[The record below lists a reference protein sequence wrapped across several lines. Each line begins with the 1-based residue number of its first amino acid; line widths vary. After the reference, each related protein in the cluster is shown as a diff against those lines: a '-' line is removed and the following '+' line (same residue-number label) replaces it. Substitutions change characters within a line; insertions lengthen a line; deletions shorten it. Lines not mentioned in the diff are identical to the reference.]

1 MMKTTLIT
9 LLLMLT
15 GAFPLSAQT
24 TEELYRGFLDP
35 AKEARPR
42 VWWHWMN
49 GNITKDG
56 IWKDLH
62 WMKRSGIAGFH
73 NFDAG
78 LKTPQVV
85 AQRLAYMT
93 PEWKD
98 AFHYMLTIADSLDM
112 EVTIAS
118 SPGWSETGGPWVQEE
133 DGMKK
138 IVWREMDVRGGR
150 RLRLRLPEGF
160 DATGQ
165 FQDYSMAS
173 DFISQVFMSRKFY
186 RDIAVL
192 AVKVDEQDVPMQ
204 ELQPLVTAS
213 RGRVALEQLCN
224 DRISDGTAI
233 LADKNGDSWVQVAF
247 SKAQTIKSLRWSGV
261 ASNGDIQALSY
272 SFWASNDG
280 LHFRK
285 ITDLGYQGCV
295 EKTANIPATTAKY
308 FRLGIKNS
316 ATDSSLIS
324 MLQLFPVNRVEL
336 SGDKAAFA
344 FYRYASSALTPAGS
358 EAVPVGNVINVTR
371 FVHDGVLNWKA
382 PKGRW
387 RIYRIGYGLTGKTN
401 HPASLEA
408 TGLEVD
414 KLDPEAIRTYY
425 KNYLDTYLDA
435 SQGMM
440 GKRGIQYILT
450 DSYEAG
456 PQTWTIRMREEFMRR
471 RGYDLMPWIPALLG
485 LVVGSAEETD
495 RFLFDWRMTL
505 GEMMA
510 EYHYDMLNDILKE
523 YGLKRYSES
532 HEAWRANMTDGMDC
546 KRTAHVPMSAIWMKY
561 KQGKLSMPQFE
572 ADIRESASVA
582 HIYGQNIAAAESFT
596 TNGYRDGAL
605 VYSPSILKPT
615 ADAAMACGL
624 NRFVIHTSPHQPVDD
639 KFPGIGLGVYGQWFD
654 RHETWAD
661 QAGAW
666 TDYLARSCHLLQQG
680 RFVADVATY
689 YGEDTN
695 ITGLYMTRFP
705 SCPQGY
711 AFDFVS
717 PSALKE
723 VLRPSGGLLRSPSGM
738 EYRVLQL
745 INVARMSLPVLRR
758 IAELAEAGVVICGD
772 KPSQLTGRE
781 GSPEEFRMLVEKIW
795 NSNRTNVFSGTS
807 LEQVLAKRGIEPDVD
822 FLGAKAGLRYVHRH
836 LAEGEIYWIANQT
849 PDARKQKVS
858 FRVTGKKPQVWHAD
872 TGAREPISYEQVGE
886 RTVVDLQF
894 SPYDAQFIVFVDEAD
909 VPSLRLPAVTKA
921 LVGEVNAPW
930 DVRFQPRRGAPE
942 ARVFDTLA
950 SYTASSDP
958 GVKYFSGTA
967 TYTNAF
973 VLGKELF
980 AQKTRPQR
988 IILDLGAV
996 RDLAEVYVNGRKLGV
1011 VWHAPFRM
1019 DVTEAVKA
1027 GRNTLEIKVVNVWH
1041 NRLVGDVQPGAQPVA
1056 WTQVAFYK
1064 PDEPLLEA
1072 GLLGPVRIEAEY

>member
-1 MMKTTLIT
+1 M
-9 LLLMLT
+9 
-15 GAFPLSAQT
+15 
-24 TEELYRGFLDP
+24 
-35 AKEARPR
+35 
-42 VWWHWMN
+42 
-49 GNITKDG
+49 
-56 IWKDLH
+56 
-62 WMKRSGIAGFH
+62 
-73 NFDAG
+73 
-78 LKTPQVV
+78 
-85 AQRLAYMT
+85 
-93 PEWKD
+93 
-98 AFHYMLTIADSLDM
+98 
-112 EVTIAS
+112 
-118 SPGWSETGGPWVQEE
+118 
-133 DGMKK
+133 
-138 IVWREMDVRGGR
+138 
-150 RLRLRLPEGF
+150 
-160 DATGQ
+160 
-165 FQDYSMAS
+165 
-173 DFISQVFMSRKFY
+173 
-186 RDIAVL
+186 L

-213 RGRVALEQLCN
+213 RGSVSLEQLCN

-247 SKAQTIKSLRWSGV
+247 SKAQTIKALRWSGV

-295 EKTANIPATTAKY
+295 EKTANIPATTARY

-344 FYRYASSALTPAGS
+344 FYRYASSAQTPATS
-358 EAVPVGNVINVTR
+358 EAVPVGNVIDVTC

-471 RGYDLMPWIPALLG
+471 RGYDLMPWMPALLG

-505 GEMMA
+505 GEMMV

-605 VYSPSILKPT
+605 VYSPSVLKPT

-745 INVARMSLPVLRR
+745 TNVARMSLPVLRR

-781 GSPEEFRMLVEKIW
+781 GSPEEFRRLVEKIW

-822 FLGAKAGLRYVHRH
+822 FLGGKAGLRYVHRH

-849 PDARKQKVS
+849 PDIRKQKVS
-858 FRVTGKKPQVWHAD
+858 FRVTGKEPQVWHAD
-872 TGAREPISYEQVGE
+872 TGTREPVSYEQVGE

-894 SPYDAQFIVFVDEAD
+894 TPYDAQFIVFVDEAD

-921 LVGEVNAPW
+921 LVGEVSAPW

-942 ARVFDTLA
+942 AKVFDALA

-1019 DVTEAVKA
+1019 DVTDAVKA

-1064 PDEPLLEA
+1064 ADEPLLEA